1 MSTASAKAYDFIRA
15 AVLQGRFPPGMRLK
29 EEELTELCRM
39 SRTPVREAL
48 RRLSIEGLVVATPH
62 QGAQV
67 ASMGEEE
74 LAEIYALRAMIESH
88 AAARAATRISPAD
101 LVRLK
106 VLASEMEAVVEEAR
120 GGDDLH
126 ARFTPANS
134 EFHQIIIDSADSP
147 RLATMGSLVVETPLI
162 FRTLT
167 RYSQAELK
175 RSMHHHRELI
185 DAFERRDENWARSV
199 MRSHIHAAAH
209 AVMRPTQVKLAESA

>member
-1 MSTASAKAYDFIRA
+1 MSTASAKAYDFIRSG
-15 AVLQGRFPPGMRLK
+15 VLQGRFPPGMRLK
-29 EEELTELCRM
+29 EEELTELCGM

-48 RRLSIEGLVVATPH
+48 RRLSIEGMVVATPH

-74 LAEIYALRAMIESH
+74 LVEIYALRAMVESH
-88 AAARAATRISPAD
+88 AASRAASRLTSANIA
-101 LVRLK
+101 RLK
-106 VLASEMEAVVEEAR
+106 VLAVEMEAAVEAEQ

-134 EFHQIIIDSADSP
+134 EFHQIILDAADSP
-147 RLATMGSLVVETPLI
+147 RLAVMGSLVIETPLI
-162 FRTLT
+162 FRTLA

-185 DAFERRDENWARSV
+185 DAFETRDADWARSV

-209 AVMRPTQVKLAESA
+209 AVMRPTKAPTV